1 VPSVVQFGN
10 GQTVVVP
17 RLGTNLKA
25 CGLRDLRSAIGGQAC
40 DQTLVFASDAQ
51 LSTMGGTFRAKLLE
65 TGFVKLDRVLTS
77 HPHLSAR
84 LSTSR

>member
-17 RLGTNLKA
+17 QLGEPESLWITRFAIPRLGDRLVIRRW
-25 CGLRDLRSAIGGQAC
+25 CLHRPRSSRRWAERFVRSC
-40 DQTLVFASDAQ
+40 W
-51 LSTMGGTFRAKLLE
+51 E

-77 HPHLSAR
+77 HQHLSAR